1 MTAAF
6 RHYQWLLSRYV
17 YPQGWRVALLAM
29 TLVGSIVSQLV
40 LPQLI
45 ARFIDSAFTPQATND
60 LLTLAL
66 IYVVLAFVGQGL
78 NIAATYL
85 ASYVGWTATNNL
97 RADLAEHALHLDLS
111 FHKSHTPGELIERVD
126 GDVNTLTRFFSRFF
140 IIVASNLLL
149 MIGVVILLY
158 RENWIAGTGAL
169 VFALLFL
176 YFMLNLRDIAVPHY
190 AEYRQLSSEF
200 YGLTGE
206 QLSAR
211 EDLRANGA
219 VAFVMNRVDRLMQK
233 WMVAWHK
240 ARLASTVLWVS
251 TIVMYVGGSVLSLG
265 IGGYLFLQG
274 AATIGT
280 VYLLYNYFLQISQP
294 IERIREELEQLQNA
308 DAGILRI
315 VGLLGTQT
323 RLSAGG
329 NTPLPEG
336 AFAVACHHLSFR
348 YEDCQDSSAPLWRG
362 EQGGEVAVPPPST
375 MERGQGGEV
384 PTTATEQEWI
394 LRDLTFALQAGE
406 TVGLLGRTGSGKSTL
421 ARLLLRLYDPQEGD
435 LCFNGVAL
443 CDTPLAELRQ
453 RVGLVTQD
461 VQLFQG
467 TVRDNITFFDKSI
480 DDKEIHE
487 TIALLGLENW
497 LNSLPQ
503 GLETEL
509 GGDGNALSAGEAQ
522 LLAFTRVFLKDPG
535 LVILDEASSRLDP
548 TTERRI
554 ERAIDR
560 LLAGRTGVIIAHR
573 LATVERVDKIL
584 ILEQGRMVEFGD
596 RKALARN
603 PDSRFAHLLRVGL
616 SEVLA

>member
-1 MTAAF
+1 MTSAF
-6 RHYQWLLSRYV
+6 RHYQWLLSCYV
-17 YPQGWRVALLAM
+17 LPQGWRVWVLAI
-29 TLVGSIVSQLV
+29 TLVGSILSQLA

-45 ARFIDSAFTPQATND
+45 ARFIDSAFAPQITDN
-60 LLTLAL
+60 LLLLAVAYIGLAL
-66 IYVVLAFVGQGL
+66 VGQGL
-78 NIAATYL
+78 NLVATYV

-97 RADLAEHALHLDLS
+97 RADLANHALHLDLS

-149 MIGVVILLY
+149 MVGVVILLY

-169 VFALLFL
+169 LFALLFL
-176 YFMLNLRDIAVPHY
+176 YVMLNLRDIAVPHY
-190 AEYRQLSSEF
+190 TQYRQLSSEF

-206 QLSAR
+206 QLAAR

-219 VAFVMNRVDRLMQK
+219 VAFVMNRVDRLLQR

-240 ARLASTVLWVS
+240 SRMASTVLWMS
-251 TIVMYVGGSVLSLG
+251 TIVMYVGGSVISLG

-280 VYLLYNYFLQISQP
+280 VYLLYNYFLQLSQP

-315 VGLLGTQT
+315 MELLNTRS
-323 RLSAGG
+323 RLSMGG
-329 NTPLPEG
+329 NTSLPEG
-336 AFAVACHHLSFR
+336 AFAISCNHLSFR
-348 YEDCQDSSAPLWRG
+348 YEDDA
-362 EQGGEVAVPPPST
+362 T
-375 MERGQGGEV
+375 T
-384 PTTATEQEWI
+384 PTPDEWI
-394 LRDLTFALQAGE
+394 LRDLTFALNAGE

-421 ARLLLRLYDPQEGD
+421 ARLFLRLYDPQAGD
-435 LCFNGVAL
+435 ICYNGVSLRAA
-443 CDTPLAELRQ
+443 PLAELRQ

-467 TVRDNITFFDKSI
+467 TVRDNITFFDSTI
-480 DDKEIHE
+480 ADADIYE

-497 LNSLPQ
+497 LNSLPR
-503 GLETEL
+503 GLDTEL
-509 GGDGNALSAGEAQ
+509 GGDGNSLSAGEAQ

-560 LLAGRTGVIIAHR
+560 LLAGRTGMIIAHR

-584 ILEQGRMVEFGD
+584 ILENGRMVEFGD
-596 RKALARN
+596 RMALAAN
-603 PDSRFAHLLRVGL
+603 PESRFARLLQVGL

>member
-1 MTAAF
+1 MNSAV
-6 RHYQWLLSRYV
+6 RHYLFLLKRYV
-17 YPQGWRVALLAM
+17 APQGWRVGVLAF
-29 TLVGSIVSQLV
+29 TLVGSIVSQLI

-45 ARFIDSAFTPQATND
+45 ARFIDSAFTPNATND
-60 LLTLAL
+60 LLTLA
-66 IYVVLAFVGQGL
+66 IAYIVLAVVGQGL
-78 NIAATYL
+78 NLTATYL
-85 ASYVGWTATNNL
+85 ASYVGWTATNGL

-140 IIVASNLLL
+140 IIVTSNLLL

-158 RENWIAGTGAL
+158 RENWMAGTGAL
-169 VFALLFL
+169 LFALLFL
-176 YFMLNLRDIAVPHY
+176 YLMLNLRDIAVPHY
-190 AEYRQLSSEF
+190 ADYRQRSSEF

-206 QLSAR
+206 QLAAR
-211 EDLRANGA
+211 EDIRANGA
-219 VAFVMNRVDRLMQK
+219 VAFVMNRIDRLMQQ

-240 ARLASTVLWVS
+240 ARMASTILWIC

-274 AATIGT
+274 AITIGT
-280 VYLLYNYFLQISQP
+280 VYLFYNYFLQISQP

-315 VGLLGTQT
+315 IRLLETPT
-323 RLSAGG
+323 RLTVGG
-329 NTPLPEG
+329 NTPLPTG
-336 AFAVACHHLSFR
+336 AFDIACNTLSFR
-348 YEDCQDSSAPLWRG
+348 YEDGSNSPSPLWRG
-362 EQGGEVAVPPPST
+362 GQGSEVATQSDP
-375 MERGQGGEV
+375 
-384 PTTATEQEWI
+384 EWI
-394 LRDLTFALQAGE
+394 LRDLSFALRAGE
-406 TVGLLGRTGSGKSTL
+406 TIGLLGRTGSGKSTL
-421 ARLLLRLYDPQEGD
+421 ARLFLRLYDPQQGD
-435 LCFNGVAL
+435 IRYSGVRL
-443 CDTPLAELRQ
+443 RDTPLAELRQ

-467 TVRDNITFFDKSI
+467 TVRDNITFFDTTI
-480 DDKEIHE
+480 ADADIHE
-487 TIALLGLENW
+487 TIVLLGLENW

-503 GLETEL
+503 GLDTEL
-509 GGDGNALSAGEAQ
+509 GGDGNTLSAGEAQ

-535 LVILDEASSRLDP
+535 LIILDEASSRLDP

-554 ERAIDR
+554 ERAVER

-584 ILEQGRMVEFGD
+584 ILENGRMVEFGE
-596 RKALARN
+596 RATLAAN

>member
-1 MTAAF
+1 MTSAF
-6 RHYQWLLSRYV
+6 RHYQLLLSRYV
-17 YPQGWRVALLAM
+17 YPQGWRVAVLAI
-29 TLVGSIVSQLV
+29 TLVGSIVSQLA

-45 ARFIDSAFTPQATND
+45 ARFIDSAFTPQATSD

-66 IYVVLAFVGQGL
+66 IYVLLAFVGQGL
-78 NIAATYL
+78 NIGATYL

-111 FHKSHTPGELIERVD
+111 FHKSHTPGELIDRVD

-169 VFALLFL
+169 LFALLFL
-176 YFMLNLRDIAVPHY
+176 YLMVNLRGIAVPHY

-219 VAFVMNRVDRLMQK
+219 VAFVMNRVDRLLQK

-240 ARLASTVLWVS
+240 ARLASTVLWIS

-265 IGGYLFLQG
+265 IGGYLFLRG

-280 VYLLYNYFLQISQP
+280 VYLLYNYFIQISQP

-315 VGLLGTQT
+315 VGLLGTRT

-336 AFAVACHHLSFR
+336 AFDVVCQGVSFR
-348 YEDCQDSSAPLWRG
+348 YEDGQDSPSLRWRG
-362 EQGGEVAVPPPST
+362 GQAGEAAASPLATLEREQEGKVAAP
-375 MERGQGGEV
+375 EL
-384 PTTATEQEWI
+384 EWI
-394 LRDLTFALQAGE
+394 LRDLTFAVQAGE

-421 ARLLLRLYDPQEGD
+421 ARLLLRLYDPQEGE

-443 CDTPLAELRQ
+443 RKTPLAGLRQ

-467 TVRDNITFFDKSI
+467 TVRDNITFFDNSI
-480 DDKEIHE
+480 DDNEIQE

-596 RKALARN
+596 RKTLAGN

>member
-1 MTAAF
+1 MNSAF
-6 RHYQWLLSRYV
+6 QHYLSLLGRYV
-17 YPQGWRVALLAM
+17 RPQGWRVVLLAV
-29 TLVGSIVSQLV
+29 TLVGSIACQLV

-45 ARFIDSAFTPQATND
+45 ARFIDSAFTPNATND

-66 IYVVLAFVGQGL
+66 FYMGLAVVGQGL

-85 ASYVGWTATNNL
+85 ASYVGWTATNAL
-97 RADLAEHALHLDLS
+97 RADLAEHALNLDLS

-140 IIVASNLLL
+140 VIVASNLLL
-149 MIGVVILLY
+149 MVGVVVLLY

-169 VFALLFL
+169 IFALLFL
-176 YFMLNLRDIAVPHY
+176 YLMLNLRDIAVPHY
-190 AEYRQLSSEF
+190 AEHRQISSEF

-206 QLSAR
+206 HLAAR

-219 VAFVMNRVDRLMQK
+219 VAFVMHRVDRLMQK
-233 WMVAWHK
+233 WMLAWHK
-240 ARLASTVLWVS
+240 ARMASTVLWIS
-251 TIVMYVGGSVLSLG
+251 TIVMYVGGSVASLG
-265 IGGYLFLQG
+265 IGGYLFMQG

-315 VGLLGTQT
+315 RGLLDTHT
-323 RLSAGG
+323 RLNAGG
-329 NTPLPEG
+329 TTPLPNG
-336 AFAVACHHLSFR
+336 AFTVHCEQMSFR
-348 YEDCQDSSAPLWRG
+348 YEDDA
-362 EQGGEVAVPPPST
+362 
-375 MERGQGGEV
+375 
-384 PTTATEQEWI
+384 TTDTSEDWI
-394 LRDLTFALQAGE
+394 LRDLTLTLQAGE

-421 ARLLLRLYDPQEGD
+421 GRLFLRLYDPQSGD
-435 LCFNGVAL
+435 ITFNGVPL
-443 CDTPLAELRQ
+443 RDTPLEALRE

-467 TVRDNITFFDKSI
+467 TVRDNITFFDTTI
-480 DDKEIHE
+480 DDARIHE
-487 TIALLGLENW
+487 TIGLLGLENW
-497 LNSLPQ
+497 LKSLPQ
-503 GLETEL
+503 GLDTDL
-509 GGDGNALSAGEAQ
+509 GGDGNSLSAGEAQ

-554 ERAIDR
+554 ERAIER

-584 ILEQGRMVEFGD
+584 ILENGRLVEFGA
-596 RKALARN
+596 REALATN
-603 PDSRFAHLLRVGL
+603 PNSRFAHLLRVGL

>member
-1 MTAAF
+1 MTSAF

-17 YPQGWRVALLAM
+17 LPQGWRVLLLAI

-66 IYVVLAFVGQGL
+66 IYIVLAFVGQGL
-78 NIAATYL
+78 NIVATYL

-158 RENWIAGTGAL
+158 RENGIAGTGAL

-176 YFMLNLRDIAVPHY
+176 YLMLNLRDIAVPHY

-240 ARLASTVLWVS
+240 ARLASTVLWIS
-251 TIVMYVGGSVLSLG
+251 TIVMYVGGSVVSLG

-315 VGLLGTQT
+315 VGLLETQT
-323 RLSAGG
+323 RLPSGG

-336 AFAVACHHLSFR
+336 AFDVACHHLSFR
-348 YEDCQDSSAPLWRG
+348 YEDSQDSPSPLWRG
-362 EQGGEVAVPPPST
+362 
-375 MERGQGGEV
+375 GQGGEV
-384 PTTATEQEWI
+384 TEQEWI
-394 LRDLTFALQAGE
+394 LRNLTFALQAGE

-421 ARLLLRLYDPQEGD
+421 ARLLLRLYDPQQGEI
-435 LCFNGVAL
+435 CFSGVAL
-443 CDTPLAELRQ
+443 RDTPLAELRQ

-467 TVRDNITFFDKSI
+467 TARENITFFDDTV
-480 DDKEIHE
+480 DDLHIHE

-497 LNSLPQ
+497 LKSLPQ
-503 GLETEL
+503 GLDTEL
-509 GGDGNALSAGEAQ
+509 GGEGNTLSAGEAQ

-554 ERAIDR
+554 ERAIER

-596 RKALARN
+596 RATLAQN
-603 PDSRFAHLLRVGL
+603 PNSRFAHLLRVGL

>member
-1 MTAAF
+1 MNSAV
-6 RHYQWLLSRYV
+6 RHYLFLLTRYV
-17 YPQGWRVALLAM
+17 APQGWRVGVLAV

-45 ARFIDSAFTPQATND
+45 ARFIDSAFTPQATD
-60 LLTLAL
+60 SLLTLAL
-66 IYVVLAFVGQGL
+66 AYIGFAVVGQVL

-85 ASYVGWTATNNL
+85 ASYVGWTATNHL

-149 MIGVVILLY
+149 MLGVVILLY

-169 VFALLFL
+169 GFALLFL
-176 YFMLNLRDIAVPHY
+176 YLMLNLRDIAVPHF

-206 QLSAR
+206 HLAAR
-211 EDLRANGA
+211 EDVRANGA
-219 VAFVMNRVDRLMQK
+219 VAFVMNRIDRLMQK
-233 WMVAWHK
+233 WMMAWHK
-240 ARLASTVLWVS
+240 ARLASTVLWIT
-251 TIVMYVGGSVLSLG
+251 TIVMYVGGSVVSLG

-315 VGLLGTQT
+315 MGLLETPT

-329 NTPLPEG
+329 NASLPEG
-336 AFAVACHHLSFR
+336 AFDVACDHLSFR
-348 YEDCQDSSAPLWRG
+348 YEEGQDSLSPSRKA
-362 EQGGEVAVPPPST
+362 EQEGEVAT
-375 MERGQGGEV
+375 D
-384 PTTATEQEWI
+384 TEQEWI

-421 ARLLLRLYDPQEGD
+421 ARLFLRLYDPQGGAIRYS
-435 LCFNGVAL
+435 GVAL
-443 CDTPLAELRQ
+443 KDAPLTELRQ

-467 TVRDNITFFDKSI
+467 TVRDNITFFDSTI
-480 DDKEIHE
+480 NDAQIQE
-487 TIALLGLENW
+487 TVALLGLENW

-503 GLETEL
+503 GLDTEL
-509 GGDGNALSAGEAQ
+509 GGDGNTLSAGEAQ

-554 ERAIDR
+554 ERAVDR

-584 ILEQGRMVEFGD
+584 ILEHGRMVEFGA
-596 RKALARN
+596 RTTLAQN